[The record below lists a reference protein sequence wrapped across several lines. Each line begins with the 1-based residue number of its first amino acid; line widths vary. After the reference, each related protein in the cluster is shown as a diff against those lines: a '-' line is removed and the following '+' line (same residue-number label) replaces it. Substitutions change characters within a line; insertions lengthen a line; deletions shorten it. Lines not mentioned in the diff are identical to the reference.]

1 MYGSIQFE
9 SVLRADKK
17 MREKFKHIESQDL
30 TQEEKQQKYHERY
43 QEFMNCRLEYFDE
56 TVKQLLRY

>member
-9 SVLRADKK
+9 SVLRADQK
-17 MREKFKHIESQDL
+17 MRENFKTISSMDI

-43 QEFMNCRLEYFDE
+43 QAFMDSRLEYFDDV
-56 TVKQLLRY
+56 VK